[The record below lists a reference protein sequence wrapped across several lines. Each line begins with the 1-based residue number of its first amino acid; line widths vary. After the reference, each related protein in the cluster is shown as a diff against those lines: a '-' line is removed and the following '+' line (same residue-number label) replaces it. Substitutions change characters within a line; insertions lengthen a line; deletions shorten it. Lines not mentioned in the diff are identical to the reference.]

1 MYLCLRLTLM
11 DGSHSSSESLFSQAA
26 PLASS
31 SHLTADSFLSHNCC
45 ITAAHSVITQVLPF
59 SKSFFFLFF
68 SVKSQG
74 TIYIFFFFYFTSLQ
88 HLSDGSRYYPRWQ
101 KNVYITAPC
110 QIKKSHPKLIKSNY
124 SKMYKVHHQAA
135 ADLSMHQYE
144 NSIT

>member
-74 TIYIFFFFYFTSLQ
+74 TIYIFFFFILLHCNIYLTAVGTTPGSSL
-88 HLSDGSRYYPRWQ
+88 S
-101 KNVYITAPC
+101 N
-110 QIKKSHPKLIKSNY
+110 KKIA
-124 SKMYKVHHQAA
+124 SKTH
-135 ADLSMHQYE
+135 
-144 NSIT
+144 

>member
-59 SKSFFFLFF
+59 SKSFFLFF
-68 SVKSQG
+68 FQLNLRG
-74 TIYIFFFFYFTSLQ
+74 QYTFFFFLFYFIATF
-88 HLSDGSRYYPRWQ
+88 
-101 KNVYITAPC
+101 I
-110 QIKKSHPKLIKSNY
+110 
-124 SKMYKVHHQAA
+124 
-135 ADLSMHQYE
+135 
-144 NSIT
+144 

>member
-1 MYLCLRLTLM
+1 MFEAHADGREPQQLRVPVLT
-11 DGSHSSSESLFSQAA
+11 GRSSRLIFSSDSRQLSEPQLLYHCRTLSNNPGAAFQQKFFS
-26 PLASS
+26 
-31 SHLTADSFLSHNCC
+31 F
-45 ITAAHSVITQVLPF
+45 
-59 SKSFFFLFF
+59 FF

-135 ADLSMHQYE
+135 VDLSMHQYE